1 MLTSAD
7 KSCKNNIACE
17 KFSLAKYNISPLVVK

>member
-7 KSCKNNIACE
+7 KFCKNNIGCE
-17 KFSLAKYNISPLVVK
+17 KFSVAKYNISPLV